1 MRHHYLDNIR
11 TLTVL
16 LVVIYHVFYM
26 FNGVAA
32 YGVVGPI
39 ADAREAYT
47 AGQYLDV
54 TGDGVLFAQ
63 PQDMTQYLLYPWFMV
78 LLFIVSGMSSRF
90 YLNTHSSKEFAKS
103 RTVKLLVPSTIGLL
117 VFQWIQGYFNMR
129 LSHVLDKI
137 PADVP
142 MLVKYLIMCMSGI
155 GVLWYIQMLW
165 IFSMVLLLVRMI
177 ERGRLA
183 ALCDK
188 FGCPNGAVQNVLT
201 VLLFLVLGVAAW
213 GCFQIL
219 NTPVI
224 VVYHFGIYGF
234 VFFLGYYLFANENV
248 IAALVKFRFL
258 FAGFAVI
265 SGVFYVIQAWGKNYA
280 VEPVV
285 NSPSA
290 VAYLWFMSLAIL
302 GMMKCYGDK
311 THQVMTFLN
320 RRSWGLYVFHYLPL
334 AALSPLLVYKT
345 NLPPVMI
352 YLLVA
357 ILSFVGGYLINE
369 IVSRIPIVRW
379 CVLGLRKEAVVGDG
393 LDKMSSSSAAH
404 GTHKGL

>member
-1 MRHHYLDNIR
+1 MRQHYLDNIR

-39 ADAREAYT
+39 SDAREAY
-47 AGQYLDV
+47 ANGHYLDV
-54 TGDGVLFAQ
+54 TDDGVLYAQ
-63 PQDMTQYLLYPWFMV
+63 PQDATQYILYPWFMV

-90 YLNTHSSKEFAKS
+90 YLDNHSGKEFAKS
-103 RTVKLLVPSTIGLL
+103 RTVKLLVPSTIGLF

-129 LSHVLDKI
+129 LSHVFDRI
-137 PADVP
+137 PAETP
-142 MLVKYLIMCMSGI
+142 QFVKYLIMCASGI

-165 IFSMVLLLVRMI
+165 IFSMVLLFVRMI
-177 ERGRLA
+177 ERGRL
-183 ALCDK
+183 LSFCGK
-188 FGCPNGAVQNVLT
+188 FSCPTGVGKNVLA
-201 VLLFLVLGVAAW
+201 VLLFLVLGVVAW
-213 GCFQIL
+213 GSFHIL

-234 VFFLGYYLFANENV
+234 VFLLGYYFFSNENV
-248 IAALVKFRFL
+248 IAALAKFRYL
-258 FAGFAVI
+258 FAGLAIVC
-265 SGVFYVIQAWGKNYA
+265 GVFYVIQSWGRNYA
-280 VEPVV
+280 IEPIV
-285 NSPSA
+285 NSSLA

-302 GMMKCYGDK
+302 GMMKRYFDF
-311 THQVMTFLN
+311 TNPTIEFL
-320 RRSWGLYVFHYLPL
+320 RKRSWGLYVFHYLPL

-369 IVSRIPIVRW
+369 IISRIPIVRW
-379 CVLGLRKEAVVGDG
+379 CVLGIGK
-393 LDKMSSSSAAH
+393 K
-404 GTHKGL
+404 K

>member
-1 MRHHYLDNIR
+1 MRQHYLDNIR

-39 ADAREAYT
+39 SDAREAYN

-54 TGDGVLFAQ
+54 TDDGVLYAQ
-63 PQDMTQYLLYPWFMV
+63 PQDMTQYILYPWFMV

-90 YLNTHSSKEFAKS
+90 YLDTHSGKEFAKS
-103 RTVKLLVPSTIGLL
+103 RTFKLLVPSTIGLL
-117 VFQWIQGYFNMR
+117 VFQWIQGYFNMK
-129 LSHVLDKI
+129 LSHVFDRL
-137 PADVP
+137 PTETP
-142 MLVKYLIMCMSGI
+142 LLVKYLIMCVSGI

-177 ERGRLA
+177 ERGRL
-183 ALCDK
+183 LSSCSK
-188 FGCPNGAVQNVLT
+188 FRCPGGAGQNVLA
-201 VLLFLVLGVAAW
+201 VLLFVVLGVATW
-213 GCFQIL
+213 GSFQIL
-219 NTPVI
+219 NTPKI

-234 VFFLGYYLFANENV
+234 VFLLGYYFFSNENV

-258 FAGFAVI
+258 FAGLAIVC
-265 SGVFYVIQAWGKNYA
+265 GVFYVIQSWGKNYA
-280 VEPVV
+280 IEPIV
-285 NSPSA
+285 NSPLA

-302 GMMKCYGDK
+302 GMMKRYCDF
-311 THQVMTFLN
+311 TNPTIEFL
-320 RRSWGLYVFHYLPL
+320 RKRSWGLYVFHYLPL

-352 YLLVA
+352 YLFVA

-369 IVSRIPIVRW
+369 IISRIPIVRW
-379 CVLGLRKEAVVGDG
+379 CVLGL
-393 LDKMSSSSAAH
+393 H
-404 GTHKGL
+404 GKKK